1 MLKSYLHYIA
11 KVFDRIETNSAYSM
25 HENLNTDIN
34 QEGLENEI
42 SMTKSNEKIQIYSN
56 FSKSRKD
63 NGQAQARRPD
73 IVYGMNYSKQIK
85 YSPIGNY
92 YLNLS
97 YKHTGKYVDYNGSI
111 NTKQKETDIF
121 DLSLNKKFQNKILY
135 IDLKNLTNERF
146 EKPATYSQN
155 GREIF
160 IKLTSKM

>member
-1 MLKSYLHYIA
+1 
-11 KVFDRIETNSAYSM
+11 M

-92 YLNLS
+92 YLNL
-97 YKHTGKYVDYNGSI
+97 V
-111 NTKQKETDIF
+111 
-121 DLSLNKKFQNKILY
+121 
-135 IDLKNLTNERF
+135 TNIQ
-146 EKPATYSQN
+146 AS
-155 GREIF
+155 
-160 IKLTSKM
+160 M